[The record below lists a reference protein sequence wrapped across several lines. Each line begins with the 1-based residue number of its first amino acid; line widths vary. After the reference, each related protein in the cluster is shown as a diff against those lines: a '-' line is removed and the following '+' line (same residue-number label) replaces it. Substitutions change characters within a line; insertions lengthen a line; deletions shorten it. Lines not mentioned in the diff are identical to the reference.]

1 MYESSFGLSKNPF
14 ALTPDPSLLFTT
26 ASYREALAGITY
38 AILKRKGFVIL
49 SGDAG
54 TGKTTLLNS
63 IVATMPGRAV
73 FARIVNPT
81 LSASEF
87 LELLLIEF
95 GIPSVSS
102 SKAQRLVQLRE
113 FLTRADKES
122 RAAVLVVDEAQTLTP
137 TLLEE
142 IRLLTNFETGS
153 AKLLQVILSGQSEF
167 LSMIDRYE
175 LRQLK
180 QRVAVRVHLAPLR
193 PAEVA
198 QYVAYRWMRS
208 GGAEIPF
215 SADALRAVAE
225 GSHGIP
231 RLVNSICDNALMLA
245 FGAVSERVE
254 VHHVLEV
261 LRDLGIVK
269 AAVRG
274 PATAHTPD
282 AGGSKTGITPPVEQ
296 PREAVIEL
304 AEPPAKPSVSR
315 RLAGKLGLNLSL
327 SKQNEQII

>member
-14 ALTPDPSLLFTT
+14 ALTPDPTVLFTT

-63 IVATMPGRAV
+63 IVSTMPDRAV

-87 LELLLIEF
+87 FELLLIEF
-95 GIPSVSS
+95 GIPGVSS

-113 FLTRADKES
+113 FLTRADEEG

-153 AKLLQVILSGQSEF
+153 AKLLQVILSGQTEL
-167 LSMIDRYE
+167 LSMIDQHE
-175 LRQLK
+175 LRQLR

-193 PAEVA
+193 PPEVA
-198 QYVAYRWMRS
+198 QYIAYRWMRS
-208 GGAEIPF
+208 GGKTVPF
-215 SADALRAVAE
+215 SEDALRAVAE

-231 RLVNSICDNALMLA
+231 RLVNSICDSALMLA
-245 FGAVSERVE
+245 YGAVSDRVE
-254 VHHVLEV
+254 MHHVLEV
-261 LRDLGIVK
+261 LRDLGIIK
-269 AAVRG
+269 AAVRT
-274 PATAHTPD
+274 PAAAHTPD
-282 AGGSKTGITPPVEQ
+282 AGPPEPRVAPPVEPQ
-296 PREAVIEL
+296 REAVV
-304 AEPPAKPSVSR
+304 EPA
-315 RLAGKLGLNLSL
+315 
-327 SKQNEQII
+327 

>member
-1 MYESSFGLSKNPF
+1 MYESSFGLRKNPF

-49 SGDAG
+49 SGEAG

-63 IVATMPGRAV
+63 IVATMSGRAV

-87 LELLLIEF
+87 FELLLIEF
-95 GIPSVSS
+95 GITGVSS

-113 FLTRADKES
+113 FLTRRDAEG
-122 RAAVLVVDEAQTLTP
+122 RAAVLVIDEAQTLTP

-153 AKLLQVILSGQSEF
+153 AKLLQVILSGQTEF
-167 LSMIDRYE
+167 LSMIDRHD

-193 PAEVA
+193 PLEVE
-198 QYVAYRWMRS
+198 QYIAYRWMRS
-208 GGAEIPF
+208 GGAAIPF
-215 SADALRAVAE
+215 TEDALRAVAE

-231 RLVNSICDNALMLA
+231 RLVNSICDSALMLA
-245 FGAVSERVE
+245 YGAVSERVE
-254 VHHVLEV
+254 MHHVVEV
-261 LRDLGIVK
+261 LRDLGMIK
-269 AAVRG
+269 AAVRA
-274 PATAHTPD
+274 PAPANPPD
-282 AGGSKTGITPPVEQ
+282 TGSPEPSVAPPVERQ
-296 PREAVIEL
+296 REAVIEL

-327 SKQNEQII
+327 SKQNEQTI